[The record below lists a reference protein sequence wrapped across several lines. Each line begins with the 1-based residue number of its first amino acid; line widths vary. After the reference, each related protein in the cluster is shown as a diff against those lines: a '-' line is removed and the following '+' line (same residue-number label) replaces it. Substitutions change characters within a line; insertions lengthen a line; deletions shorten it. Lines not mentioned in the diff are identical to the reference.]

1 MFAEVLIGVLID
13 FSLAFIDLFSLYL
26 LFKAKRLA
34 PMYRI
39 IQLALITDFLEISS
53 RLIHD
58 YIDRITEQE
67 NFAITIPLFFACCG
81 FKFYLTG
88 YYWNLDNSKPG
99 YQFYTLLGI
108 ILQLIAVAFLVLSDV
123 VLLIKLK
130 SFTIKKN
137 TIQQLTTW
145 LRSLSGESR
154 LGLCL
159 AFYTLGFLFG
169 NINFNILSKF
179 QGPLIQVL
187 NSIFNIA
194 YYLKFMPYAI
204 TARL

>member
-67 NFAITIPLFFACCG
+67 NFGTRWYGQLMLTILLALCHFAIILLPMRFQALTTKTMIFIIVIFAVIPAFAITIPLFFACCG

-123 VLLIKLK
+123 
-130 SFTIKKN
+130 
-137 TIQQLTTW
+137 
-145 LRSLSGESR
+145 
-154 LGLCL
+154 
-159 AFYTLGFLFG
+159 
-169 NINFNILSKF
+169 
-179 QGPLIQVL
+179 
-187 NSIFNIA
+187 
-194 YYLKFMPYAI
+194 
-204 TARL
+204 